1 MAKRMTPHRAPLY
14 KAKKDL
20 RKISRF
26 AGGRTPLPKPYE
38 GAKSRIAGGSAL
50 ADTVSGSLKGRL
62 PRYRA
67 ASETLA
73 KRGLDA
79 ADVDAE
85 RKLRHASARSGTYK
99 GTSHRDALVDAM
111 KASAGR
117 RSASATGILKSEID
131 RKKGITATTAGMK
144 DLASRGRLTGSGT
157 IPTKMPDM
165 KKSLAS
171 VFGKTAAGASGYTP
185 YRGPMGVKKSAISMF
200 PWPGFD

>member
-20 RKISRF
+20 RKLRDF
-26 AGGRTPLPKPYE
+26 PGGTTPLPKPYT
-38 GAKSRIAGGSAL
+38 GAKARISGGSAL
-50 ADTVSGSLKGRL
+50 ADTVTSSLKGRL

-131 RKKGITATTAGMK
+131 RKKGISATSAGLK
-144 DLASRGRLTGSGT
+144 DLAARGRLTGTGV
-157 IPTKMPDM
+157 IPDKMPDM

-185 YRGPMGVKKSAISMF
+185 YRGPMGVKKSAISPF
-200 PWPGFD
+200 PW

>member
-20 RKISRF
+20 RKVSTF
-26 AGGRTPLPKPYE
+26 AGGKTPLPKPYE
-38 GAKSRIAGGSAL
+38 GAKSRIAGGTAL
-50 ADTVSGSLKGRL
+50 AGEVSGSLKGRL

-73 KRGLDA
+73 KRGLDS

-85 RKLRHASARSGTYK
+85 RRLRHASARSGTYK
-99 GTSHRDALVDAM
+99 GASHKDALVDAM

-117 RSASATGILKSEID
+117 RSTSATGILKSEID
-131 RKKGITATTAGMK
+131 RKKGIAATTSGMK
-144 DLASRGRLTGSGT
+144 DLAARGRLTGTGT
-157 IPTKMPDM
+157 VPAKMPDM

-171 VFGKTAAGASGYTP
+171 VFGKTAAGAGGYTP
-185 YRGPMGVKKSAISMF
+185 YRGPMGVKKPAISPF
-200 PWPGFD
+200 PW